1 MGAPTE
7 EASVLEAQSS
17 GSDAYVLWPRHAV
30 GVALLTERKW
40 DAAATVLADVS
51 EALGRL
57 DVQDPSVLPVAGDLV
72 EALVRSGDSARA
84 REAAERARDSAAT
97 SMSIVARAVAE
108 RCLGQVGKAA
118 KAKQHFEKALR
129 LHAETD
135 DRYEEARTLLAYG
148 RQDGDRARLQAAA
161 DRFAALGA
169 WPWLA
174 QAEEEPAGK
183 RSRKKLG
190 ALTAK

>member
-1 MGAPTE
+1 M
-7 EASVLEAQSS
+7 
-17 GSDAYVLWPRHAV
+17 
-30 GVALLTERKW
+30 
-40 DAAATVLADVS
+40 
-51 EALGRL
+51 
-57 DVQDPSVLPVAGDLV
+57 
-72 EALVRSGDSARA
+72 
-84 REAAERARDSAAT
+84 
-97 SMSIVARAVAE
+97 SMSIVVRAVVE

-135 DRYEEARTLLAYG
+135 DRYEEARTLLAFG
-148 RQDGDRARLQAAA
+148 RQDGDRARLEAAA

-174 QAEEEPAGK
+174 QAEDELAGK
-183 RSRKKLG
+183 RSRRKLG